1 MQTLILHDPWTV
13 NQIYSKSLRYI
24 VACAVFMIEQCF
36 KKSEKPERAFHTSIY
51 KSVIVDLLFEQIALK
66 TRAYAEKISKEI
78 SGAT

>member
-1 MQTLILHDPWTV
+1 
-13 NQIYSKSLRYI
+13 
-24 VACAVFMIEQCF
+24 MIEQCF